1 MYVLLSHDQTIFIL
15 IMRNLSIKSLKS
27 LGWAFNHS
35 RLLVSITANQ
45 QNSSALGY
53 LAEVFFGRFEAMFVI
68 RWSWSWSWSSSTL
81 AVVVLQGVPVLA
93 CHGFLLVSAT

>member
-1 MYVLLSHDQTIFIL
+1 
-15 IMRNLSIKSLKS
+15 MRNLSIKSLKS

-68 RWSWSWSWSSSTL
+68 RWSWSSSTL

-93 CHGFLLVSAT
+93 CHGFLLVSAK